1 MVQKPTTMLMDE
13 FKEKLIDLLN
23 NAQLPAWV
31 MLYLLEPFIEQL
43 KQFDEATK
51 IQDRENYEKALEVER
66 NEKTEE

>member
-1 MVQKPTTMLMDE
+1 MDE

-43 KQFDEATK
+43 KQFDEAARASDK
-51 IQDRENYEKALEVER
+51 EEYEKALEAER
-66 NEKTEE
+66 TGAGNEMEGA